1 MGVKSLL
8 IKKCCRKTILKFKY
22 FLVFSGGNS
31 LLIGEMFVDGQNR
44 NVFCN
49 SNKTPIN
56 DTKMY
61 FDIGALT
68 NPKFATIPSC
78 YTLSV
83 RNTDK
88 ICDSLCPE
96 KRHKMLVTSC
106 AYKWDFT
113 LWIMQLKSEMLLF
126 LVAC

>member
-1 MGVKSLL
+1 M
-8 IKKCCRKTILKFKY
+8 LKYKY

-31 LLIGEMFVDGQNR
+31 MMIGEVFVDGQNR
-44 NVFCN
+44 NVYCN
-49 SNKTPIN
+49 SKTPIN

-83 RNTDK
+83 RNPDK
-88 ICDSLCPE
+88 MILFALRDGTRCLSPHVLTNEILLCE
-96 KRHKMLVTSC
+96 
-106 AYKWDFT
+106 
-113 LWIMQLKSEMLLF
+113 
-126 LVAC
+126 